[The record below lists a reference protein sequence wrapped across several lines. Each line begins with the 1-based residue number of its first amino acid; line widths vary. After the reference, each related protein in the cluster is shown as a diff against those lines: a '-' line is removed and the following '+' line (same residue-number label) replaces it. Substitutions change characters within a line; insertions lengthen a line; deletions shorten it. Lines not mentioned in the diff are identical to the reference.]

1 MKVKALRSVWEELE
15 EGLGSV
21 GKIRMLRVL
30 ISKPEEH
37 FTKYMLERATGLK
50 PKDVKKSL
58 EVLVE
63 LGWVVEDPCDPKTYR
78 INLENERVK
87 ILAELFC
94 RLARQPPP
102 PQRYV
107 GE

>member
-1 MKVKALRSVWEELE
+1 MKVKASDVWGEVE

-21 GKIRMLRVL
+21 GKIRILRL
-30 ISKPEEH
+30 LMAEPEEC

-58 EVLVE
+58 EVLVG
-63 LGWVVEDPCDPKTYR
+63 LGWVVENPCDPKTYR

-94 RLARQPPP
+94 RLARQPPS

-107 GE
+107 GK